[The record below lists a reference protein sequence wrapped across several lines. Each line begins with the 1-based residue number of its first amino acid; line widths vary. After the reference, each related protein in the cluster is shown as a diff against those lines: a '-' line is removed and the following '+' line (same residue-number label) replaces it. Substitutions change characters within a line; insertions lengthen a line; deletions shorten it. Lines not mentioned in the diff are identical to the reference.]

1 MRRKSLGVILL
12 CALVS
17 VALSAAAVDSA
28 SSPRAEPYPI
38 ERYLNIR
45 SAGSPSLSP
54 DGREL
59 VFTTAITG
67 VAQVW
72 KVPATA
78 GGPAGAGW
86 PEQLTFY
93 SDRILGASYSP
104 AGDWIAFS
112 KDRGGDERA
121 QIFLMSPD
129 GSQIR
134 QVTDDPKT
142 IFQFGGW
149 SRDGKMLAYSSN
161 QRDQRFF
168 DVFVY
173 DVTTGQAKKVYQRD
187 ESDSAPG
194 FSPDGRSLLIE
205 RANTNLDSDLFL
217 LDLAT
222 GQVKHL
228 TPHKG
233 EAGWSAMSWL
243 PDSSG
248 FYVLTD
254 LDSDFTNLAFVD
266 VRKGEVKIGDK
277 RNWDFEDL
285 DVSED
290 GKWMAYALNAEGY
303 SELHVK
309 NLTTQEERKLPH
321 LPKGVMSSLQF
332 SKDGKNLVFTLNG
345 SRFPQDVWMMEV
357 ATGRAWQV
365 TRSSLGGLPQSA
377 LVEPE
382 LIHYKT
388 FDGREIPAFFYLP
401 QGAKKDDTLPVIV
414 NIHGGPEAQYRPT
427 MSPVTQYFLSRGYAV
442 LAPNVRG
449 STGYGKPYS
458 HLDDVEKRLD
468 AVRDAAF
475 AAAWLKQSGY
485 AHPKKTIVM
494 GGSYGGYMTLASLT
508 FHPEVWA
515 AGVDI
520 VGIANFHSFLKNTGA
535 WRMRFRAA
543 EYGDPERDA
552 KLLTEISPLN
562 HVDKIRAP
570 LFVIAGANDPRVP
583 KTEADQIVE
592 AVRKKGGV
600 VEYLLFPDEG
610 HGLAKLPNRIH
621 GLSRMAEFLDKHVK
635 EAAAP

>member
-1 MRRKSLGVILL
+1 MKRRPLGVLLL
-12 CALVS
+12 CCWLG
-17 VALSAAAVDSA
+17 VAVSAALAVDSA
-28 SSPRAEPYPI
+28 SSPQAEPYPI

-59 VFTTAITG
+59 VFTSAITG
-67 VAQVW
+67 VGQVW
-72 KVPATA
+72 RVPSS
-78 GGPAGAGW
+78 GGW
-86 PEQLTFY
+86 PEQLSFY
-93 SDRILGASYSP
+93 GDRVLGATYSP

-121 QIFLMSPD
+121 QIFLMSAE

-134 QVTDDPKT
+134 QATDDPKA

-149 SRDGKMLAYSSN
+149 SRDGKMFAYSSN

-173 DVTTGQAKKVYQRD
+173 DVATGQAKKVYERD
-187 ESDSAPG
+187 ESNAARG
-194 FSPDGRSLLIE
+194 FSPHGRSLLIE
-205 RANTNLDSDLFL
+205 RSNTNLDSDLFL
-217 LDLAT
+217 LDLST
-222 GQVKHL
+222 DQVKHL

-233 EAGWSAMSWL
+233 EAGWSEMSWL

-254 LDSDFTNLAFVD
+254 LDSDFTNLAFID
-266 VRKGEVKIGDK
+266 VKKGELKIADR
-277 RNWDFEDL
+277 RNWDFEEL
-285 DVSED
+285 GVSQD
-290 GKWMAYALNAEGY
+290 GKWMAYGLNVEGY
-303 SELHVK
+303 SELHLK
-309 NLTTQEERKLPH
+309 NLATGEEWKRPG
-321 LPKGVMSSLQF
+321 LPKGIISALQF
-332 SKDGKNLVFTLNG
+332 SRDGKYLVFTLNG
-345 SRFPQDVWMMEV
+345 SRIAQDVWMTEV
-357 ATGRAWQV
+357 ESGRAWQV
-365 TRSSLGGLPQSA
+365 TRSSLGGIPPST

-401 QGAKKDDTLPVIV
+401 HAARKDGTLPVIV
-414 NIHGGPEAQYRPT
+414 SIHGGPEAQYRPT
-427 MSPVTQYFLSRGYAV
+427 MNPVNQYFLSRGYAV

-449 STGYGKPYS
+449 STGYGKPYT

-475 AAAWLKQSGY
+475 AAAWLKLSGY
-485 AHPKKTIVM
+485 VNPKKIIAM

-508 FHPEVWA
+508 FHSEIWA

-520 VGIANFHSFLKNTGA
+520 VGVANFHSFLKNTGA
-535 WRMRFRAA
+535 WRVRFRAA

-552 KLLTEISPLN
+552 KLLSEISPLN
-562 HVDKIRAP
+562 HADKIRAP

-583 KTEADQIVE
+583 KTESDQIVD
-592 AVRKKGGV
+592 AVRKKNGV

-610 HGLAKLPNRIH
+610 HGLVKLPNRIR
-621 GLSRMAEFLDKHVK
+621 GYSRLADFLDKHVK
-635 EAAAP
+635 EATRP

>member
-1 MRRKSLGVILL
+1 MRHRSLRVFFLCCLL
-12 CALVS
+12 ALAAS
-17 VALSAAAVDSA
+17 HVAGNSA
-28 SSPRAEPYPI
+28 SSPPAESYPI

-54 DGREL
+54 DGRHL

-72 KVPATA
+72 KVPATS
-78 GGPAGAGW
+78 GW

-93 SDRILGASYSP
+93 SDRVMGATYSP

-121 QIFLMSPD
+121 QIFLISPD
-129 GSQIR
+129 GAEIR
-134 QVTDDPKT
+134 QVTDDPKA

-168 DVFVY
+168 DVYIY
-173 DVTTGQAKKVYQRD
+173 DVATGKAKRVYERD
-187 ESDSAPG
+187 ESNAARG
-194 FSPDGRSLLIE
+194 FSPDGRYLLIE
-205 RANTNLDSDLFL
+205 RSNTNLDSDLFL
-217 LDLAT
+217 LDLTT
-222 GQVKHL
+222 GQAKHL

-233 EAGWSAMSWL
+233 EAGWSSMSWL

-254 LDSDFTNLAFVD
+254 LDSDFTNLAFIN
-266 VRKGEVKIGDK
+266 VKTAEIKTVDK

-285 DVSED
+285 DVSWD
-290 GKWMAYALNAEGY
+290 GRWMASTLNVEGS
-303 SELHVK
+303 SELHLK
-309 NLTTQEERKLPH
+309 NLATGEEQRLPA
-321 LPKGVMSSLQF
+321 LPKGIIFSLQF
-332 SKDGKNLVFTLNG
+332 SKDGQNLVLTLNG
-345 SRFPQDVWMMEV
+345 SRFPQDVWMLDISN
-357 ATGRAWQV
+357 GRSWQV
-365 TRSSLGGLPQSA
+365 TRSSLGGIPQST
-377 LVEPE
+377 LVEPD

-401 QGAKKDDTLPVIV
+401 RGAKKDGTLPVIV
-414 NIHGGPEAQYRPT
+414 SIHGGPEAQYRPG
-427 MSPVTQYFLSRGYAV
+427 MNSINQYFLSRGYGV

-475 AAAWLKQSGY
+475 AAEWLKHSGY
-485 AHPKKTIVM
+485 ANPKKIIVM

-508 FHPEVWA
+508 FHPEIWA

-535 WRMRFRAA
+535 WRVRFRTA

-552 KLLTEISPLN
+552 KLLTEISPLT
-562 HVDKIRAP
+562 HVEKISAP

-592 AVRKKGGV
+592 AVKGKNGV

-610 HGLAKLPNRIH
+610 HGLAKLPNRIR
-621 GLSRMAEFLDKHVK
+621 GYTRMAEFLDKYVK